1 MIDFDIKQRVK
12 KIHAFYDWLDKCPV
26 DFIVIEVNGADQYLF
41 GEEAK
46 KMRRMLKTVHE
57 D

>member
-1 MIDFDIKQRVK
+1 MIDFDIKQKVK

-26 DFIVIEVNGADQYLF
+26 DFTVIEVNGTDQYLF
-41 GEEAK
+41 GEDAK

-57 D
+57 G